1 MRAGGEARIR
11 TADSLDAA
19 ILDRIRELPGASDVG
34 QSGDVLTLRVA
45 DDDVLSDAVA
55 LMATAG
61 ARIREVTSGGPGLEE
76 LYLSIVRETE
86 EPSDA

>member
-1 MRAGGEARIR
+1 
-11 TADSLDAA
+11 
-19 ILDRIRELPGASDVG
+19 
-34 QSGDVLTLRVA
+34 
-45 DDDVLSDAVA
+45 
-55 LMATAG
+55 MATAG